1 MTVEERSHMFK
12 QWTYISLIVGVIGAA
27 AGFGIGIGRNGL
39 QAEMTVRELA
49 ALKAQVEKNR
59 EDRITDRLLLV
70 GVEKDINFA
79 ITLLEELKK
88 KWRKINENYPHS
100 TLTILDGVQIQ

>member
-1 MTVEERSHMFK
+1 MTNAERTNAFK

-39 QAEMTVRELA
+39 QTEMTVRELS
-49 ALKAQVEKNR
+49 ALKAQVERNR

-70 GVEKDINFA
+70 GVQKDVDVAVKI
-79 ITLLEELKK
+79 LEEISKN
-88 KWRKINENYPHS
+88 KWKMNYEN
-100 TLTILDGVQIQ
+100 

>member
-1 MTVEERSHMFK
+1 MTNQERTNAFK

-39 QAEMTVRELA
+39 QAEMTVRELTQ
-49 ALKAQVEKNR
+49 LKAKVERNSQ
-59 EDRITDRLLLV
+59 DRITDRLLLV
-70 GVEKDINFA
+70 GVEKDITLA

-88 KWRKINENYPHS
+88 MER
-100 TLTILDGVQIQ
+100 

>member
-1 MTVEERSHMFK
+1 MTNQERTNAFR

-39 QAEMTVRELA
+39 QAEMTIRELA
-49 ALKAQVEKNR
+49 QLKAQVERNR

-70 GVEKDINFA
+70 GVQKDVDVAVKI
-79 ITLLEELKK
+79 LEEISKN
-88 KWRKINENYPHS
+88 KWKMNYEN
-100 TLTILDGVQIQ
+100 

>member
-1 MTVEERSHMFK
+1 MTNQERTNAFK

-39 QAEMTVRELA
+39 QAEMTVRELVQ
-49 ALKAQVEKNR
+49 LKAQVERNR

-70 GVEKDINFA
+70 GVQKDVDVAVKI
-79 ITLLEELKK
+79 LEEISKN
-88 KWRKINENYPHS
+88 KWKMNYEN
-100 TLTILDGVQIQ
+100 